1 MGKVS
6 WWGRGISQWS
16 GPYVEGAKS
25 SSEVARMGVREGVRS
40 LESQD
45 RWQGCGL
52 GEAKTLVYCNE
63 FLNRADSFS
72 TSCTWNMATG
82 RDPQ

>member
-1 MGKVS
+1 
-6 WWGRGISQWS
+6 
-16 GPYVEGAKS
+16 
-25 SSEVARMGVREGVRS
+25 MGVREGVRS

-72 TSCTWNMATG
+72 TSYT
-82 RDPQ
+82 